1 MLVTMRVK
9 NEKTGESLV
18 TGFVDGSN
26 RLIACLSNRHGLFRM
41 GVGDDPGFEA
51 RDALEQDWRARGD
64 AISITV

>member
-18 TGFVDGSN
+18 TGFVDGN
-26 RLIACLSNRHGLFRM
+26 RLIACLSNQHGLFRM

-64 AISITV
+64 AISIIV